1 VGIGASIV
9 LLAVGAILTFALDVT
24 TEGINLDTV
33 GVILMIA
40 GGLGLVISLLF
51 WSSVAP
57 FGSRTGDR
65 TVVREERYF

>member
-1 VGIGASIV
+1 VV
-9 LLAVGAILTFALDVT
+9 LLVVGAIMTFALDVA
-24 TEGINLDTV
+24 TEGIDLDTV

-40 GGLGLVISLLF
+40 GSLGLVISLLF

-57 FGSRTGDR
+57 WGSRTADR

>member
-1 VGIGASIV
+1 VGIGASVV
-9 LLAVGAILTFALDVT
+9 LLVVGAIMTFALEVT
-24 TEGINLDTV
+24 TEGIDLDTV

-57 FGSRTGDR
+57 WGSRTDR
-65 TVVREERYF
+65 TVVREERYY

>member
-1 VGIGASIV
+1 MGIGVSV
-9 LLAVGAILTFALDVT
+9 FLLAAGAILTYAVEAQTD
-24 TEGINLDTV
+24 GINLDTV

-57 FGSRTGDR
+57 FGSRTADR
-65 TVVREERYF
+65 TVVREERFP